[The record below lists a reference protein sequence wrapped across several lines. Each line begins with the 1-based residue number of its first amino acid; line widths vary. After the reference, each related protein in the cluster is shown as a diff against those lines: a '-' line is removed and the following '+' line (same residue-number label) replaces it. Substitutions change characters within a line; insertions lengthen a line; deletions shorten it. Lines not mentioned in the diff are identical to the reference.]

1 MGMGQCPRNREAMG
15 GCGRQAE
22 NSQLSLDPPVI
33 ASGRI
38 SIENAC
44 KAFLTEGQ
52 EHAAFATQ
60 KKYRLMLAKFRAFS
74 ANRGYTLI
82 DQWGPSDVR
91 DFRSSWSIS
100 PQTAQRSHEYAEGF
114 FRILPFQRMGR
125 TQRREAN
132 QEPER
137 QGCRRPTQRTKTSL
151 YRRRHQA
158 HVRRLPNYGTKPTYK
173 WTGDDLADFISLSIY
188 TGLRI
193 SDVALFHIDR
203 MQPTGE
209 ILIRTTKAGTH
220 VYTWVPDW
228 LQERIR
234 ARAQ

>member
-100 PQTAQRSHEYAEGF
+100 PQTAQRRMSMLKAFFEYCLSNEWVERNAARLIKNPKGRDAGDRRNEQK
-114 FRILPFQRMGR
+114 LPFTDDDIKRMYDACP
-125 TQRREAN
+125 TT
-132 QEPER
+132 ER
-137 QGCRRPTQRTKTSL
+137 SQHTNGPATTWPTSYRCR
-151 YRRRHQA
+151 
-158 HVRRLPNYGTKPTYK
+158 
-173 WTGDDLADFISLSIY
+173 FIPASVFQTWRCS
-188 TGLRI
+188 
-193 SDVALFHIDR
+193 
-203 MQPTGE
+203 
-209 ILIRTTKAGTH
+209 ILIVCSRPAKF
-220 VYTWVPDW
+220 
-228 LQERIR
+228 
-234 ARAQ
+234 

>member
-100 PQTAQRSHEYAEGF
+100 PQTAQRRMSMLKGF
-114 FRILPFQRMGR
+114 FEYCLSN
-125 TQRREAN
+125 EWV
-132 QEPER
+132 ER
-137 QGCRRPTQRTKTSL
+137 NAARLIKNPKGCRRPAQRTKTSL

-158 HVRRLPNYGTKPTYK
+158 HVRRLPP
-173 WTGDDLADFISLSIY
+173 
-188 TGLRI
+188 LRNEANI
-193 SDVALFHIDR
+193 Q
-203 MQPTGE
+203 M
-209 ILIRTTKAGTH
+209 
-220 VYTWVPDW
+220 
-228 LQERIR
+228 
-234 ARAQ
+234 